1 MGVRVYVISLLWSSF
16 FPLDASGMLRVR
28 FQFSSQSCIWHV
40 GKFKVNPWFVQ
51 WSSEPSLADLKSN
64 SISTQ
69 HFLGRWNLGK
79 THLGGTVDWNRTF
92 SICSPGWIRT
102 IFGLVIW
109 MPAKKGW
116 LKRVSVLVPMV
127 TCRARAEH
135 LTWNRGCS
143 CLIRFL
149 DCLWLVNCT
158 LSPKSKTPLEN
169 FDPKLDQ
176 LLKID
181 QGGHFKKITW
191 IWDTVCTLTQI

>member
-135 LTWNRGCS
+135 LTWNRSCS
-143 CLIRFL
+143 CSEGFL
-149 DCLWLVNCT
+149 DWLCLVNCT
-158 LSPKSKTPLEN
+158 LSSESKVN
-169 FDPKLDQ
+169 FQKN
-176 LLKID
+176 
-181 QGGHFKKITW
+181 
-191 IWDTVCTLTQI
+191 LTQNWLKNWKLTKWPFQKDY

>member
-135 LTWNRGCS
+135 LTWNRSCS
-143 CLIRFL
+143 CLEGWM
-149 DCLWLVNCT
+149 DCLCLVDCT
-158 LSPKSKTPLEN
+158 LSSKSKVN
-169 FDPKLDQ
+169 FQ
-176 LLKID
+176 KIWPEID
-181 QGGHFKKITW
+181 KSGYFKKTAF
-191 IWDTVCTLTQI
+191 DLRHCV